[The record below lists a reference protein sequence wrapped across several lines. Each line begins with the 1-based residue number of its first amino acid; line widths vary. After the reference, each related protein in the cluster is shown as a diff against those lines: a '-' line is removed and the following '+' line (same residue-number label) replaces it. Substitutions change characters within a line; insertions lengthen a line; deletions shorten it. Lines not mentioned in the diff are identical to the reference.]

1 MKFRESMTD
10 LQQFMDSLIE
20 PGEDK
25 GIVAFACDGTTGKK
39 PVYCVNLSGRYELAS
54 MAIMRVLCGKLP
66 VTEDQKATLYSM
78 LRTAFGWF
86 VENAPV
92 EVFVQFFNLELMKS
106 IDARFNELEEK
117 LKDIDKHEHAEN
129 K

>member
-1 MKFRESMTD
+1 
-10 LQQFMDSLIE
+10 
-20 PGEDK
+20 
-25 GIVAFACDGTTGKK
+25 
-39 PVYCVNLSGRYELAS
+39 
-54 MAIMRVLCGKLP
+54 
-66 VTEDQKATLYSM
+66 M

-129 K
+129 E